1 MPTRSPSMT
10 ATHPPPAEPPDSET
24 NRINLSWLL
33 RLRTGE
39 IVGQIAAVLLAVA
52 RGFQLPTNFIL
63 AIVAL
68 EILSNLAAS
77 WWLASADVVR
87 QRSLGLLLML
97 DVIFFSCLL
106 ALTGGPYNPFS
117 FLYLIQIALGA
128 VVLSPLASFALAVL
142 CFACFAALFNWHI
155 WLPLGGQELG
165 PHELH
170 HLQSHVQ
177 GMWIALAVAAGFIVY
192 FVQRVRSALA
202 KRERELRLANDLALR
217 NERLASLATLSAGAA
232 HELSTPL
239 STIAVVARELE
250 RRMASAAGVSE
261 WLEDVRLVRAQVDRC
276 RAILSRM
283 ATSAGESSGE
293 APERVTASEIVR
305 AAVADLGESPAL
317 RVVGGPEAPE
327 LLDLFVP
334 PRALAQA
341 LQGIVRNAQQASPP
355 GETVTVSASRREGS
369 VIFEVEDHGPGMEP
383 DVAVHAGEPFFTT
396 KVPGEGMGLG
406 LFLARTTA
414 EHLGGRMEIESR
426 VGHGS
431 RVRLVLPCDS
441 APQQ

>member
-1 MPTRSPSMT
+1 MPDRHEL
-10 ATHPPPAEPPDSET
+10 ADSET

-63 AIVAL
+63 AVVVL
-68 EILSNLAAS
+68 EILSNLAAG
-77 WWLASADVVR
+77 WWLASATVVR

-128 VVLSPLASFALAVL
+128 VVLSPLASFALAAL
-142 CFACFAALFNWHI
+142 CFTCFAALFNWHI
-155 WLPLGGQELG
+155 WLPLRGQELG

-202 KRERELRLANDLALR
+202 KRERELRSANDLALR

-293 APERVTASEIVR
+293 APERVAASEIVR
-305 AAVADLGESPAL
+305 AAVADLEESPGL
-317 RVVGGPEAPE
+317 QIVVAPE
-327 LLDLFVP
+327 VPDLFLP

-341 LQGIVRNAQQASPP
+341 LQGIVRNAQQASPA
-355 GETVTVSASRREGS
+355 GETVVVRASCREGS
-369 VIFEVEDHGPGMEP
+369 WVFEVEDHGPGMEP
-383 DVAVHAGEPFFTT
+383 AVAARAGEPFFTT

-414 EHLGGRMEIESR
+414 EHLGGRMEIESQA
-426 VGHGS
+426 GQGS

-441 APQQ
+441 VPLG